1 MARAHHCTDLCF
13 TELLSAQAEFDAFA
27 FGDVNSW
34 RLQYLHRR
42 AKIVEIVAC
51 QGLIFSLAQ
60 SGACAAFDRGALL
73 RHGPH
78 ALLLH
83 STLAR
88 TVTPHVLPDPSSNP
102 MCPRRHL
109 GASSQACL
117 SRKFR
122 AANANTVSSALAQ
135 RLARGYAT

>member
-1 MARAHHCTDLCF
+1 LLPSPAPTLRSAVNHLPCPAKISLRYGSYERLRVEASSQRCCTIACMARAHHCTDLCF

-73 RHGPH
+73 
-78 ALLLH
+78 
-83 STLAR
+83 
-88 TVTPHVLPDPSSNP
+88 
-102 MCPRRHL
+102 
-109 GASSQACL
+109 
-117 SRKFR
+117 
-122 AANANTVSSALAQ
+122 
-135 RLARGYAT
+135 